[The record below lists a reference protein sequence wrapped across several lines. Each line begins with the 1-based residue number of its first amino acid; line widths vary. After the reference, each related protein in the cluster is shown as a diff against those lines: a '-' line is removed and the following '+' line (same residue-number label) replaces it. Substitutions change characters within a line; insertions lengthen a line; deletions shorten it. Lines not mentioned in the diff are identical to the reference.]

1 MMRSERKTE
10 KWRIPGKWTLIFLLI
25 LLAFYGYQNILA
37 ENYERQVVSWIGQT
51 EKDRTVSAFT
61 EPDEEAYQKGCEAL
75 KEAGYE
81 ETGKIW
87 LEKRIRSYGI
97 GVFVAAIGI
106 ICIVG
111 LPTELH
117 MEKRRKKALDNQL
130 AEKDRELEA
139 KLAEEKEFLHRD
151 RQKMGTYMENISH
164 QLKTPIAGTL
174 LNLEVLLV
182 TEEDEKRYQKLEDC
196 VKKVQWMS
204 DMTIVLLRLAQIDSG
219 KIWMKRKKEN
229 LTGLIEECID
239 RTQPLAEEKGVGF
252 EMDVPKECLL
262 SCDGFW
268 LKEAME
274 NVLKNAVEYADT
286 GSLIQI
292 LLKEDT
298 DYYKLY
304 ITNRGKR
311 IEEEKRELIFDRFY
325 QMEQGSGIGI
335 GLHLAKEIVT
345 LHQGTL
351 KVVDR
356 SGLEEATTF
365 QFILP
370 KMKTVIRLD
379 KVSKSYTLGEK
390 KITALKEF
398 SFEVKS
404 GEFVAVMGRS
414 GSGKSTFL
422 KIAGTLEKPDTGAVF
437 LNGIQINGLSQKK
450 ICKIRQKKIGFIFQ
464 QYQLL
469 PEYTIWDNVCMP
481 LYIAHTV
488 PDKAY
493 IRQLLEK
500 VGLWDR
506 NGDYPDQLSG
516 GEQQRVAIARAMAA
530 KPGVILADEPTG
542 NLDYQTGQEIMKLSC
557 ASRELYRQTIVMVT
571 HDMDS
576 ANYADRIVYMEDGAL
591 R

>member
-106 ICIVG
+106 LCIVG
-111 LPTELH
+111 LLTELH

-130 AEKDRELEA
+130 VEKDRELEA

-204 DMTIVLLRLAQIDSG
+204 DMTIVLLRIAQIDSG

-274 NVLKNAVEYADT
+274 NVLKNAIEYADI
-286 GSLIQI
+286 GSRIQI

-304 ITNRGKR
+304 ITNQGKR

-325 QMEQGSGIGI
+325 QMGQGSGIGI
-335 GLHLAKEIVT
+335 GLHLAREIVT

-356 SGLEEATTF
+356 SGLEETVNF

-370 KMKTVIRLD
+370 KM
-379 KVSKSYTLGEK
+379 
-390 KITALKEF
+390 
-398 SFEVKS
+398 
-404 GEFVAVMGRS
+404 
-414 GSGKSTFL
+414 
-422 KIAGTLEKPDTGAVF
+422 IAKDHAQEERNL
-437 LNGIQINGLSQKK
+437 
-450 ICKIRQKKIGFIFQ
+450 
-464 QYQLL
+464 
-469 PEYTIWDNVCMP
+469 TI
-481 LYIAHTV
+481 
-488 PDKAY
+488 
-493 IRQLLEK
+493 
-500 VGLWDR
+500 
-506 NGDYPDQLSG
+506 S
-516 GEQQRVAIARAMAA
+516 
-530 KPGVILADEPTG
+530 
-542 NLDYQTGQEIMKLSC
+542 
-557 ASRELYRQTIVMVT
+557 
-571 HDMDS
+571 
-576 ANYADRIVYMEDGAL
+576 
-591 R
+591 

>member
-111 LPTELH
+111 LLTELH

-204 DMTIVLLRLAQIDSG
+204 DMTIVFLRLAQIDSG

-311 IEEEKRELIFDRFY
+311 IEEEKRELMFDRFY

-335 GLHLAKEIVT
+335 GLHLAREIVT

-356 SGLEEATTF
+356 SGLEETVNF

-370 KMKTVIRLD
+370 KM
-379 KVSKSYTLGEK
+379 
-390 KITALKEF
+390 
-398 SFEVKS
+398 
-404 GEFVAVMGRS
+404 
-414 GSGKSTFL
+414 
-422 KIAGTLEKPDTGAVF
+422 IAKDHAQEERNL
-437 LNGIQINGLSQKK
+437 
-450 ICKIRQKKIGFIFQ
+450 
-464 QYQLL
+464 
-469 PEYTIWDNVCMP
+469 TI
-481 LYIAHTV
+481 
-488 PDKAY
+488 
-493 IRQLLEK
+493 
-500 VGLWDR
+500 
-506 NGDYPDQLSG
+506 S
-516 GEQQRVAIARAMAA
+516 
-530 KPGVILADEPTG
+530 
-542 NLDYQTGQEIMKLSC
+542 
-557 ASRELYRQTIVMVT
+557 
-571 HDMDS
+571 
-576 ANYADRIVYMEDGAL
+576 
-591 R
+591 

>member
-10 KWRIPGKWTLIFLLI
+10 KWKIPGKWTLIFLLI

-106 ICIVG
+106 LCIVG
-111 LPTELH
+111 LLTELH

-274 NVLKNAVEYADT
+274 NVLKNAIEYADT
-286 GSLIQI
+286 GSRIQI

-304 ITNRGKR
+304 ITNQGKR

-335 GLHLAKEIVT
+335 GLHLAREIVT

-356 SGLEEATTF
+356 SGLEETVNF

-370 KMKTVIRLD
+370 KM
-379 KVSKSYTLGEK
+379 
-390 KITALKEF
+390 
-398 SFEVKS
+398 
-404 GEFVAVMGRS
+404 
-414 GSGKSTFL
+414 
-422 KIAGTLEKPDTGAVF
+422 IAKDHAQEERNL
-437 LNGIQINGLSQKK
+437 
-450 ICKIRQKKIGFIFQ
+450 
-464 QYQLL
+464 
-469 PEYTIWDNVCMP
+469 TI
-481 LYIAHTV
+481 
-488 PDKAY
+488 
-493 IRQLLEK
+493 
-500 VGLWDR
+500 
-506 NGDYPDQLSG
+506 S
-516 GEQQRVAIARAMAA
+516 
-530 KPGVILADEPTG
+530 
-542 NLDYQTGQEIMKLSC
+542 
-557 ASRELYRQTIVMVT
+557 
-571 HDMDS
+571 
-576 ANYADRIVYMEDGAL
+576 
-591 R
+591 

>member
-1 MMRSERKTE
+1 MMKSERKTE
-10 KWRIPGKWTLIFLLI
+10 KWRIPGKWILIFLLI

-51 EKDRTVSAFT
+51 EKDRMVSAFT

-111 LPTELH
+111 LLTELH

-182 TEEDEKRYQKLEDC
+182 IEEDEKRYQKLEDC

-274 NVLKNAVEYADT
+274 NVLKNAIEYADI
-286 GSLIQI
+286 GSRIQI

-304 ITNRGKR
+304 ITNQGKR

-325 QMEQGSGIGI
+325 QMGQGSGIGI
-335 GLHLAKEIVT
+335 GLHLAREIVT

-356 SGLEEATTF
+356 SGLEETVNF

-370 KMKTVIRLD
+370 KM
-379 KVSKSYTLGEK
+379 
-390 KITALKEF
+390 
-398 SFEVKS
+398 
-404 GEFVAVMGRS
+404 
-414 GSGKSTFL
+414 
-422 KIAGTLEKPDTGAVF
+422 IAKDHAQEERNL
-437 LNGIQINGLSQKK
+437 
-450 ICKIRQKKIGFIFQ
+450 
-464 QYQLL
+464 
-469 PEYTIWDNVCMP
+469 TI
-481 LYIAHTV
+481 
-488 PDKAY
+488 
-493 IRQLLEK
+493 
-500 VGLWDR
+500 
-506 NGDYPDQLSG
+506 S
-516 GEQQRVAIARAMAA
+516 
-530 KPGVILADEPTG
+530 
-542 NLDYQTGQEIMKLSC
+542 
-557 ASRELYRQTIVMVT
+557 
-571 HDMDS
+571 
-576 ANYADRIVYMEDGAL
+576 
-591 R
+591 

>member
-111 LPTELH
+111 LLTELH

-130 AEKDRELEA
+130 AEKDRKLEA

-204 DMTIVLLRLAQIDSG
+204 DMTIVLLGLAQIDSG

-239 RTQPLAEEKGVGF
+239 REQPLAEEKGVGF

-292 LLKEDT
+292 LMKEDT

-304 ITNRGKR
+304 ITNRGKQ

-335 GLHLAKEIVT
+335 GLHLAREIVT

-356 SGLEEATTF
+356 SGLEEATNF

-370 KMKTVIRLD
+370 KM
-379 KVSKSYTLGEK
+379 
-390 KITALKEF
+390 
-398 SFEVKS
+398 
-404 GEFVAVMGRS
+404 
-414 GSGKSTFL
+414 
-422 KIAGTLEKPDTGAVF
+422 IAKDHAQEE
-437 LNGIQINGLSQKK
+437 INL
-450 ICKIRQKKIGFIFQ
+450 
-464 QYQLL
+464 
-469 PEYTIWDNVCMP
+469 TI
-481 LYIAHTV
+481 
-488 PDKAY
+488 
-493 IRQLLEK
+493 
-500 VGLWDR
+500 
-506 NGDYPDQLSG
+506 S
-516 GEQQRVAIARAMAA
+516 
-530 KPGVILADEPTG
+530 
-542 NLDYQTGQEIMKLSC
+542 
-557 ASRELYRQTIVMVT
+557 
-571 HDMDS
+571 
-576 ANYADRIVYMEDGAL
+576 
-591 R
+591 

>member
-10 KWRIPGKWTLIFLLI
+10 KWRIPGKWILIFLLI

-111 LPTELH
+111 LLTELH
-117 MEKRRKKALDNQL
+117 MEKRRKKTLDNQL

-239 RTQPLAEEKGVGF
+239 REQPLAEEKGVGF

-292 LLKEDT
+292 LMKEDT

-304 ITNRGKR
+304 ITNRGKQ

-335 GLHLAKEIVT
+335 GLHLAREIVT

-370 KMKTVIRLD
+370 KM
-379 KVSKSYTLGEK
+379 
-390 KITALKEF
+390 
-398 SFEVKS
+398 
-404 GEFVAVMGRS
+404 
-414 GSGKSTFL
+414 
-422 KIAGTLEKPDTGAVF
+422 IAKDHAQEE
-437 LNGIQINGLSQKK
+437 INL
-450 ICKIRQKKIGFIFQ
+450 
-464 QYQLL
+464 
-469 PEYTIWDNVCMP
+469 TI
-481 LYIAHTV
+481 
-488 PDKAY
+488 
-493 IRQLLEK
+493 
-500 VGLWDR
+500 
-506 NGDYPDQLSG
+506 S
-516 GEQQRVAIARAMAA
+516 
-530 KPGVILADEPTG
+530 
-542 NLDYQTGQEIMKLSC
+542 
-557 ASRELYRQTIVMVT
+557 
-571 HDMDS
+571 
-576 ANYADRIVYMEDGAL
+576 
-591 R
+591 

>member
-1 MMRSERKTE
+1 MMRSEKKTE

-106 ICIVG
+106 LCIVG
-111 LPTELH
+111 LLTELH

-164 QLKTPIAGTL
+164 QLKTSIAGTL

-414 GSGKSTFL
+414 GSGLLFL
-422 KIAGTLEKPDTGAVF
+422 I
-437 LNGIQINGLSQKK
+437 
-450 ICKIRQKKIGFIFQ
+450 
-464 QYQLL
+464 
-469 PEYTIWDNVCMP
+469 
-481 LYIAHTV
+481 
-488 PDKAY
+488 
-493 IRQLLEK
+493 
-500 VGLWDR
+500 
-506 NGDYPDQLSG
+506 
-516 GEQQRVAIARAMAA
+516 
-530 KPGVILADEPTG
+530 VI
-542 NLDYQTGQEIMKLSC
+542 
-557 ASRELYRQTIVMVT
+557 
-571 HDMDS
+571 
-576 ANYADRIVYMEDGAL
+576 
-591 R
+591 

>member
-111 LPTELH
+111 LLTELH

-335 GLHLAKEIVT
+335 SLHLAREIVT

-356 SGLEEATTF
+356 SGLEGATTF

-370 KMKTVIRLD
+370 KM
-379 KVSKSYTLGEK
+379 
-390 KITALKEF
+390 
-398 SFEVKS
+398 
-404 GEFVAVMGRS
+404 
-414 GSGKSTFL
+414 
-422 KIAGTLEKPDTGAVF
+422 IAKDHAQEE
-437 LNGIQINGLSQKK
+437 INL
-450 ICKIRQKKIGFIFQ
+450 
-464 QYQLL
+464 
-469 PEYTIWDNVCMP
+469 TI
-481 LYIAHTV
+481 
-488 PDKAY
+488 
-493 IRQLLEK
+493 
-500 VGLWDR
+500 
-506 NGDYPDQLSG
+506 S
-516 GEQQRVAIARAMAA
+516 
-530 KPGVILADEPTG
+530 
-542 NLDYQTGQEIMKLSC
+542 
-557 ASRELYRQTIVMVT
+557 
-571 HDMDS
+571 
-576 ANYADRIVYMEDGAL
+576 
-591 R
+591 

>member
-75 KEAGYE
+75 EEAGYE

-111 LPTELH
+111 LLTELH

-130 AEKDRELEA
+130 EEKDRELEA

-182 TEEDEKRYQKLEDC
+182 TEEDEKRYQKMEDC

-370 KMKTVIRLD
+370 KM
-379 KVSKSYTLGEK
+379 
-390 KITALKEF
+390 
-398 SFEVKS
+398 
-404 GEFVAVMGRS
+404 
-414 GSGKSTFL
+414 
-422 KIAGTLEKPDTGAVF
+422 IAKDHAQEE
-437 LNGIQINGLSQKK
+437 INL
-450 ICKIRQKKIGFIFQ
+450 
-464 QYQLL
+464 
-469 PEYTIWDNVCMP
+469 TI
-481 LYIAHTV
+481 
-488 PDKAY
+488 
-493 IRQLLEK
+493 
-500 VGLWDR
+500 
-506 NGDYPDQLSG
+506 S
-516 GEQQRVAIARAMAA
+516 
-530 KPGVILADEPTG
+530 
-542 NLDYQTGQEIMKLSC
+542 
-557 ASRELYRQTIVMVT
+557 
-571 HDMDS
+571 
-576 ANYADRIVYMEDGAL
+576 
-591 R
+591 

>member
-1 MMRSERKTE
+1 MMKSERKTE
-10 KWRIPGKWTLIFLLI
+10 KWRIPGKWILIFLLI

-51 EKDRTVSAFT
+51 EKDRMVSAFT

-111 LPTELH
+111 LLTELH

-274 NVLKNAVEYADT
+274 NVLKNAVEYADA
-286 GSLIQI
+286 GSKIQI

-304 ITNRGKR
+304 ITNQGKR
-311 IEEEKRELIFDRFY
+311 IEKEKRELIFDRFY
-325 QMEQGSGIGI
+325 QMEQGNGIGI
-335 GLHLAKEIVT
+335 GLHLAREIVT

-370 KMKTVIRLD
+370 KM
-379 KVSKSYTLGEK
+379 
-390 KITALKEF
+390 
-398 SFEVKS
+398 
-404 GEFVAVMGRS
+404 
-414 GSGKSTFL
+414 
-422 KIAGTLEKPDTGAVF
+422 IAKDHAQEE
-437 LNGIQINGLSQKK
+437 INL
-450 ICKIRQKKIGFIFQ
+450 
-464 QYQLL
+464 
-469 PEYTIWDNVCMP
+469 TI
-481 LYIAHTV
+481 
-488 PDKAY
+488 
-493 IRQLLEK
+493 
-500 VGLWDR
+500 
-506 NGDYPDQLSG
+506 S
-516 GEQQRVAIARAMAA
+516 
-530 KPGVILADEPTG
+530 
-542 NLDYQTGQEIMKLSC
+542 
-557 ASRELYRQTIVMVT
+557 
-571 HDMDS
+571 
-576 ANYADRIVYMEDGAL
+576 
-591 R
+591 

>member
-111 LPTELH
+111 LLTELH

-304 ITNRGKR
+304 ITNQGKR

-325 QMEQGSGIGI
+325 QMGQGSGIGI
-335 GLHLAKEIVT
+335 GLHLAREIVT

-356 SGLEEATTF
+356 SGLEETVNF

-370 KMKTVIRLD
+370 KM
-379 KVSKSYTLGEK
+379 
-390 KITALKEF
+390 
-398 SFEVKS
+398 
-404 GEFVAVMGRS
+404 
-414 GSGKSTFL
+414 
-422 KIAGTLEKPDTGAVF
+422 IAKDHAQEERNL
-437 LNGIQINGLSQKK
+437 
-450 ICKIRQKKIGFIFQ
+450 
-464 QYQLL
+464 
-469 PEYTIWDNVCMP
+469 TI
-481 LYIAHTV
+481 
-488 PDKAY
+488 
-493 IRQLLEK
+493 
-500 VGLWDR
+500 
-506 NGDYPDQLSG
+506 S
-516 GEQQRVAIARAMAA
+516 
-530 KPGVILADEPTG
+530 
-542 NLDYQTGQEIMKLSC
+542 
-557 ASRELYRQTIVMVT
+557 
-571 HDMDS
+571 
-576 ANYADRIVYMEDGAL
+576 
-591 R
+591 

>member
-51 EKDRTVSAFT
+51 EKDRTVSAFI

-111 LPTELH
+111 LLTELH

-204 DMTIVLLRLAQIDSG
+204 DMTIVLLRIAQIDSG

-274 NVLKNAVEYADT
+274 NVLKNAIEYADI
-286 GSLIQI
+286 GSRIQI

-304 ITNRGKR
+304 ITNQGKR

-325 QMEQGSGIGI
+325 QMGQGSGIGI
-335 GLHLAKEIVT
+335 GLHLAREIVT

-356 SGLEEATTF
+356 SGLEETVNF

-370 KMKTVIRLD
+370 KM
-379 KVSKSYTLGEK
+379 
-390 KITALKEF
+390 
-398 SFEVKS
+398 
-404 GEFVAVMGRS
+404 
-414 GSGKSTFL
+414 
-422 KIAGTLEKPDTGAVF
+422 IAKDHAQEERNL
-437 LNGIQINGLSQKK
+437 
-450 ICKIRQKKIGFIFQ
+450 
-464 QYQLL
+464 
-469 PEYTIWDNVCMP
+469 TI
-481 LYIAHTV
+481 
-488 PDKAY
+488 
-493 IRQLLEK
+493 
-500 VGLWDR
+500 
-506 NGDYPDQLSG
+506 S
-516 GEQQRVAIARAMAA
+516 
-530 KPGVILADEPTG
+530 
-542 NLDYQTGQEIMKLSC
+542 
-557 ASRELYRQTIVMVT
+557 
-571 HDMDS
+571 
-576 ANYADRIVYMEDGAL
+576 
-591 R
+591 

>member
-51 EKDRTVSAFT
+51 EKDRTVSAFI

-111 LPTELH
+111 LLTELH

-204 DMTIVLLRLAQIDSG
+204 DMTIVLLRIAQIDSG

-274 NVLKNAVEYADT
+274 NVLKNAIEYADI
-286 GSLIQI
+286 GSRIQI

-304 ITNRGKR
+304 ITNQGKR
-311 IEEEKRELIFDRFY
+311 IEEEKRELMFDRFY

-335 GLHLAKEIVT
+335 GLHLAREIVT

-356 SGLEEATTF
+356 SGLEETVNF

-370 KMKTVIRLD
+370 KM
-379 KVSKSYTLGEK
+379 
-390 KITALKEF
+390 
-398 SFEVKS
+398 
-404 GEFVAVMGRS
+404 
-414 GSGKSTFL
+414 
-422 KIAGTLEKPDTGAVF
+422 IAKDHAQEERNL
-437 LNGIQINGLSQKK
+437 
-450 ICKIRQKKIGFIFQ
+450 
-464 QYQLL
+464 
-469 PEYTIWDNVCMP
+469 TI
-481 LYIAHTV
+481 
-488 PDKAY
+488 
-493 IRQLLEK
+493 
-500 VGLWDR
+500 
-506 NGDYPDQLSG
+506 S
-516 GEQQRVAIARAMAA
+516 
-530 KPGVILADEPTG
+530 
-542 NLDYQTGQEIMKLSC
+542 
-557 ASRELYRQTIVMVT
+557 
-571 HDMDS
+571 
-576 ANYADRIVYMEDGAL
+576 
-591 R
+591 

>member
-111 LPTELH
+111 LLTELH

-130 AEKDRELEA
+130 EEKDRELEA

-182 TEEDEKRYQKLEDC
+182 TEEDEKRYQKMEDC

-335 GLHLAKEIVT
+335 GLHLAREIVT

-370 KMKTVIRLD
+370 KM
-379 KVSKSYTLGEK
+379 
-390 KITALKEF
+390 
-398 SFEVKS
+398 
-404 GEFVAVMGRS
+404 
-414 GSGKSTFL
+414 
-422 KIAGTLEKPDTGAVF
+422 IAKDHAQEE
-437 LNGIQINGLSQKK
+437 INL
-450 ICKIRQKKIGFIFQ
+450 
-464 QYQLL
+464 
-469 PEYTIWDNVCMP
+469 TI
-481 LYIAHTV
+481 
-488 PDKAY
+488 
-493 IRQLLEK
+493 
-500 VGLWDR
+500 
-506 NGDYPDQLSG
+506 S
-516 GEQQRVAIARAMAA
+516 
-530 KPGVILADEPTG
+530 
-542 NLDYQTGQEIMKLSC
+542 
-557 ASRELYRQTIVMVT
+557 
-571 HDMDS
+571 
-576 ANYADRIVYMEDGAL
+576 
-591 R
+591 

>member
-51 EKDRTVSAFT
+51 EKDRMVSAFT

-111 LPTELH
+111 LLTELH

-130 AEKDRELEA
+130 AEKDRKLEA

-304 ITNRGKR
+304 ITNQGKR

-335 GLHLAKEIVT
+335 GLHLAREIVT

-356 SGLEEATTF
+356 SGLEETVNF

-370 KMKTVIRLD
+370 KM
-379 KVSKSYTLGEK
+379 
-390 KITALKEF
+390 
-398 SFEVKS
+398 
-404 GEFVAVMGRS
+404 
-414 GSGKSTFL
+414 
-422 KIAGTLEKPDTGAVF
+422 IAKDHAQEERNL
-437 LNGIQINGLSQKK
+437 
-450 ICKIRQKKIGFIFQ
+450 
-464 QYQLL
+464 
-469 PEYTIWDNVCMP
+469 TI
-481 LYIAHTV
+481 
-488 PDKAY
+488 
-493 IRQLLEK
+493 
-500 VGLWDR
+500 
-506 NGDYPDQLSG
+506 S
-516 GEQQRVAIARAMAA
+516 
-530 KPGVILADEPTG
+530 
-542 NLDYQTGQEIMKLSC
+542 
-557 ASRELYRQTIVMVT
+557 
-571 HDMDS
+571 
-576 ANYADRIVYMEDGAL
+576 
-591 R
+591 

>member
-111 LPTELH
+111 LLTELH

-335 GLHLAKEIVT
+335 GLHLAREIVT

-356 SGLEEATTF
+356 SDLEGATTF

-370 KMKTVIRLD
+370 KM
-379 KVSKSYTLGEK
+379 
-390 KITALKEF
+390 
-398 SFEVKS
+398 
-404 GEFVAVMGRS
+404 
-414 GSGKSTFL
+414 
-422 KIAGTLEKPDTGAVF
+422 IAKDHAQEE
-437 LNGIQINGLSQKK
+437 INL
-450 ICKIRQKKIGFIFQ
+450 
-464 QYQLL
+464 
-469 PEYTIWDNVCMP
+469 TI
-481 LYIAHTV
+481 
-488 PDKAY
+488 
-493 IRQLLEK
+493 
-500 VGLWDR
+500 
-506 NGDYPDQLSG
+506 S
-516 GEQQRVAIARAMAA
+516 
-530 KPGVILADEPTG
+530 
-542 NLDYQTGQEIMKLSC
+542 
-557 ASRELYRQTIVMVT
+557 
-571 HDMDS
+571 
-576 ANYADRIVYMEDGAL
+576 
-591 R
+591 

>member
-106 ICIVG
+106 LCIVG
-111 LPTELH
+111 LLTELH

-252 EMDVPKECLL
+252 EKNVPKECLL

-292 LLKEDT
+292 LMKEDT

-304 ITNRGKR
+304 ITNRGKQ

-335 GLHLAKEIVT
+335 GLHLAREIVT

-370 KMKTVIRLD
+370 KM
-379 KVSKSYTLGEK
+379 
-390 KITALKEF
+390 
-398 SFEVKS
+398 
-404 GEFVAVMGRS
+404 
-414 GSGKSTFL
+414 
-422 KIAGTLEKPDTGAVF
+422 IAKDHAQEE
-437 LNGIQINGLSQKK
+437 INL
-450 ICKIRQKKIGFIFQ
+450 
-464 QYQLL
+464 
-469 PEYTIWDNVCMP
+469 TI
-481 LYIAHTV
+481 
-488 PDKAY
+488 
-493 IRQLLEK
+493 
-500 VGLWDR
+500 
-506 NGDYPDQLSG
+506 S
-516 GEQQRVAIARAMAA
+516 
-530 KPGVILADEPTG
+530 
-542 NLDYQTGQEIMKLSC
+542 
-557 ASRELYRQTIVMVT
+557 
-571 HDMDS
+571 
-576 ANYADRIVYMEDGAL
+576 
-591 R
+591 

>member
-37 ENYERQVVSWIGQT
+37 ENYERQDVSWIGQT

-111 LPTELH
+111 LLTELH

-311 IEEEKRELIFDRFY
+311 IKEEKRELIFDRFY

-335 GLHLAKEIVT
+335 GLHLAREIVT

-370 KMKTVIRLD
+370 KM
-379 KVSKSYTLGEK
+379 
-390 KITALKEF
+390 
-398 SFEVKS
+398 
-404 GEFVAVMGRS
+404 
-414 GSGKSTFL
+414 
-422 KIAGTLEKPDTGAVF
+422 IAKDHAQEE
-437 LNGIQINGLSQKK
+437 INL
-450 ICKIRQKKIGFIFQ
+450 
-464 QYQLL
+464 
-469 PEYTIWDNVCMP
+469 TI
-481 LYIAHTV
+481 
-488 PDKAY
+488 
-493 IRQLLEK
+493 
-500 VGLWDR
+500 
-506 NGDYPDQLSG
+506 S
-516 GEQQRVAIARAMAA
+516 
-530 KPGVILADEPTG
+530 
-542 NLDYQTGQEIMKLSC
+542 
-557 ASRELYRQTIVMVT
+557 
-571 HDMDS
+571 
-576 ANYADRIVYMEDGAL
+576 
-591 R
+591 

>member
-111 LPTELH
+111 LLTELH

-130 AEKDRELEA
+130 EEKDRELEA

-182 TEEDEKRYQKLEDC
+182 TEEDEKRYQKMEDC

-311 IEEEKRELIFDRFY
+311 IKEEKRELIFDRFY
-325 QMEQGSGIGI
+325 QMGQGSGIGI
-335 GLHLAKEIVT
+335 GLHLAREIVT

-370 KMKTVIRLD
+370 KM
-379 KVSKSYTLGEK
+379 
-390 KITALKEF
+390 
-398 SFEVKS
+398 
-404 GEFVAVMGRS
+404 
-414 GSGKSTFL
+414 
-422 KIAGTLEKPDTGAVF
+422 IAKDHAQEE
-437 LNGIQINGLSQKK
+437 INL
-450 ICKIRQKKIGFIFQ
+450 
-464 QYQLL
+464 
-469 PEYTIWDNVCMP
+469 TI
-481 LYIAHTV
+481 
-488 PDKAY
+488 
-493 IRQLLEK
+493 
-500 VGLWDR
+500 
-506 NGDYPDQLSG
+506 S
-516 GEQQRVAIARAMAA
+516 
-530 KPGVILADEPTG
+530 
-542 NLDYQTGQEIMKLSC
+542 
-557 ASRELYRQTIVMVT
+557 
-571 HDMDS
+571 
-576 ANYADRIVYMEDGAL
+576 
-591 R
+591 

>member
-106 ICIVG
+106 IYIVG
-111 LPTELH
+111 LLTELH

-335 GLHLAKEIVT
+335 GLHLAREIVT

-356 SGLEEATTF
+356 SGLEGATTF

-370 KMKTVIRLD
+370 KM
-379 KVSKSYTLGEK
+379 
-390 KITALKEF
+390 
-398 SFEVKS
+398 
-404 GEFVAVMGRS
+404 
-414 GSGKSTFL
+414 
-422 KIAGTLEKPDTGAVF
+422 IAKDHAQEE
-437 LNGIQINGLSQKK
+437 INL
-450 ICKIRQKKIGFIFQ
+450 
-464 QYQLL
+464 
-469 PEYTIWDNVCMP
+469 TI
-481 LYIAHTV
+481 
-488 PDKAY
+488 
-493 IRQLLEK
+493 
-500 VGLWDR
+500 
-506 NGDYPDQLSG
+506 S
-516 GEQQRVAIARAMAA
+516 
-530 KPGVILADEPTG
+530 
-542 NLDYQTGQEIMKLSC
+542 
-557 ASRELYRQTIVMVT
+557 
-571 HDMDS
+571 
-576 ANYADRIVYMEDGAL
+576 
-591 R
+591 

>member
-1 MMRSERKTE
+1 MMGSERKTE

-111 LPTELH
+111 LLTELH

-130 AEKDRELEA
+130 EEKDRELEA

-182 TEEDEKRYQKLEDC
+182 TEEDEKRYQKMEDC

-311 IEEEKRELIFDRFY
+311 IKEEKRELIFDRFY

-370 KMKTVIRLD
+370 KM
-379 KVSKSYTLGEK
+379 
-390 KITALKEF
+390 
-398 SFEVKS
+398 
-404 GEFVAVMGRS
+404 
-414 GSGKSTFL
+414 
-422 KIAGTLEKPDTGAVF
+422 IAKDHAQEE
-437 LNGIQINGLSQKK
+437 INL
-450 ICKIRQKKIGFIFQ
+450 
-464 QYQLL
+464 
-469 PEYTIWDNVCMP
+469 TI
-481 LYIAHTV
+481 
-488 PDKAY
+488 
-493 IRQLLEK
+493 
-500 VGLWDR
+500 
-506 NGDYPDQLSG
+506 S
-516 GEQQRVAIARAMAA
+516 
-530 KPGVILADEPTG
+530 
-542 NLDYQTGQEIMKLSC
+542 
-557 ASRELYRQTIVMVT
+557 
-571 HDMDS
+571 
-576 ANYADRIVYMEDGAL
+576 
-591 R
+591 

>member
-10 KWRIPGKWTLIFLLI
+10 KWRIPGKWILIFLLI

-111 LPTELH
+111 LLTELH

-304 ITNRGKR
+304 ITNLGKR

-335 GLHLAKEIVT
+335 GLHLAREIVT

-370 KMKTVIRLD
+370 KM
-379 KVSKSYTLGEK
+379 
-390 KITALKEF
+390 
-398 SFEVKS
+398 
-404 GEFVAVMGRS
+404 
-414 GSGKSTFL
+414 
-422 KIAGTLEKPDTGAVF
+422 IAKDHAQEE
-437 LNGIQINGLSQKK
+437 INL
-450 ICKIRQKKIGFIFQ
+450 
-464 QYQLL
+464 
-469 PEYTIWDNVCMP
+469 TI
-481 LYIAHTV
+481 
-488 PDKAY
+488 
-493 IRQLLEK
+493 
-500 VGLWDR
+500 
-506 NGDYPDQLSG
+506 S
-516 GEQQRVAIARAMAA
+516 
-530 KPGVILADEPTG
+530 
-542 NLDYQTGQEIMKLSC
+542 
-557 ASRELYRQTIVMVT
+557 
-571 HDMDS
+571 
-576 ANYADRIVYMEDGAL
+576 
-591 R
+591 

>member
-25 LLAFYGYQNILA
+25 LLVFYGYQNILA

-111 LPTELH
+111 LLTELH
-117 MEKRRKKALDNQL
+117 MEKRRKKALNNQL

-204 DMTIVLLRLAQIDSG
+204 DMTIVFLRLAQIDSG

-311 IEEEKRELIFDRFY
+311 IEEEKRELIFVCFF
-325 QMEQGSGIGI
+325 QMGQGSGIGI
-335 GLHLAKEIVT
+335 GLHLAREIVT

-370 KMKTVIRLD
+370 KM
-379 KVSKSYTLGEK
+379 
-390 KITALKEF
+390 
-398 SFEVKS
+398 
-404 GEFVAVMGRS
+404 
-414 GSGKSTFL
+414 
-422 KIAGTLEKPDTGAVF
+422 IAKDHAQEE
-437 LNGIQINGLSQKK
+437 INL
-450 ICKIRQKKIGFIFQ
+450 
-464 QYQLL
+464 
-469 PEYTIWDNVCMP
+469 TI
-481 LYIAHTV
+481 
-488 PDKAY
+488 
-493 IRQLLEK
+493 
-500 VGLWDR
+500 
-506 NGDYPDQLSG
+506 S
-516 GEQQRVAIARAMAA
+516 
-530 KPGVILADEPTG
+530 
-542 NLDYQTGQEIMKLSC
+542 
-557 ASRELYRQTIVMVT
+557 
-571 HDMDS
+571 
-576 ANYADRIVYMEDGAL
+576 
-591 R
+591 

>member
-111 LPTELH
+111 LLTELH
-117 MEKRRKKALDNQL
+117 MEKRQKKALDNQL

-239 RTQPLAEEKGVGF
+239 RTQPLAEEKRVGF

-335 GLHLAKEIVT
+335 GLHLAREIVT

-370 KMKTVIRLD
+370 KM
-379 KVSKSYTLGEK
+379 
-390 KITALKEF
+390 
-398 SFEVKS
+398 
-404 GEFVAVMGRS
+404 
-414 GSGKSTFL
+414 
-422 KIAGTLEKPDTGAVF
+422 IAKDHAQEE
-437 LNGIQINGLSQKK
+437 INL
-450 ICKIRQKKIGFIFQ
+450 
-464 QYQLL
+464 
-469 PEYTIWDNVCMP
+469 TI
-481 LYIAHTV
+481 
-488 PDKAY
+488 
-493 IRQLLEK
+493 
-500 VGLWDR
+500 
-506 NGDYPDQLSG
+506 S
-516 GEQQRVAIARAMAA
+516 
-530 KPGVILADEPTG
+530 
-542 NLDYQTGQEIMKLSC
+542 
-557 ASRELYRQTIVMVT
+557 
-571 HDMDS
+571 
-576 ANYADRIVYMEDGAL
+576 
-591 R
+591 

>member
-111 LPTELH
+111 LLTELH

-130 AEKDRELEA
+130 EEKDRELEA

-252 EMDVPKECLL
+252 EMDVPKECML

-335 GLHLAKEIVT
+335 GLHLAREIVT

-370 KMKTVIRLD
+370 KM
-379 KVSKSYTLGEK
+379 
-390 KITALKEF
+390 
-398 SFEVKS
+398 
-404 GEFVAVMGRS
+404 
-414 GSGKSTFL
+414 
-422 KIAGTLEKPDTGAVF
+422 IAKDHAQEE
-437 LNGIQINGLSQKK
+437 INL
-450 ICKIRQKKIGFIFQ
+450 
-464 QYQLL
+464 
-469 PEYTIWDNVCMP
+469 TI
-481 LYIAHTV
+481 
-488 PDKAY
+488 
-493 IRQLLEK
+493 
-500 VGLWDR
+500 
-506 NGDYPDQLSG
+506 S
-516 GEQQRVAIARAMAA
+516 
-530 KPGVILADEPTG
+530 
-542 NLDYQTGQEIMKLSC
+542 
-557 ASRELYRQTIVMVT
+557 
-571 HDMDS
+571 
-576 ANYADRIVYMEDGAL
+576 
-591 R
+591 

>member
-51 EKDRTVSAFT
+51 EKDRTVSAFI

-87 LEKRIRSYGI
+87 LKKRIRSYGI

-111 LPTELH
+111 LLTELH

-325 QMEQGSGIGI
+325 QMGQGSGIGI
-335 GLHLAKEIVT
+335 GLHLAREIVT

-356 SGLEEATTF
+356 SGLEETVNF

-370 KMKTVIRLD
+370 KM
-379 KVSKSYTLGEK
+379 
-390 KITALKEF
+390 
-398 SFEVKS
+398 
-404 GEFVAVMGRS
+404 
-414 GSGKSTFL
+414 
-422 KIAGTLEKPDTGAVF
+422 IAKDHAQEERNL
-437 LNGIQINGLSQKK
+437 
-450 ICKIRQKKIGFIFQ
+450 
-464 QYQLL
+464 
-469 PEYTIWDNVCMP
+469 TI
-481 LYIAHTV
+481 
-488 PDKAY
+488 
-493 IRQLLEK
+493 
-500 VGLWDR
+500 
-506 NGDYPDQLSG
+506 S
-516 GEQQRVAIARAMAA
+516 
-530 KPGVILADEPTG
+530 
-542 NLDYQTGQEIMKLSC
+542 
-557 ASRELYRQTIVMVT
+557 
-571 HDMDS
+571 
-576 ANYADRIVYMEDGAL
+576 
-591 R
+591 

>member
-1 MMRSERKTE
+1 MMKSERKTE
-10 KWRIPGKWTLIFLLI
+10 KWRIPGKWILIFLLI

-51 EKDRTVSAFT
+51 EKDRMVSAFT

-111 LPTELH
+111 LLTELH

-274 NVLKNAVEYADT
+274 NVLKNAIEYADI
-286 GSLIQI
+286 GSRIQI

-304 ITNRGKR
+304 ITNQGKR

-325 QMEQGSGIGI
+325 QMGQGSGIGI
-335 GLHLAKEIVT
+335 GLHLAREIVT

-356 SGLEEATTF
+356 SGLEETVNF

-370 KMKTVIRLD
+370 KM
-379 KVSKSYTLGEK
+379 
-390 KITALKEF
+390 
-398 SFEVKS
+398 
-404 GEFVAVMGRS
+404 
-414 GSGKSTFL
+414 
-422 KIAGTLEKPDTGAVF
+422 IAKDHAQEERNL
-437 LNGIQINGLSQKK
+437 
-450 ICKIRQKKIGFIFQ
+450 
-464 QYQLL
+464 
-469 PEYTIWDNVCMP
+469 TI
-481 LYIAHTV
+481 
-488 PDKAY
+488 
-493 IRQLLEK
+493 
-500 VGLWDR
+500 
-506 NGDYPDQLSG
+506 S
-516 GEQQRVAIARAMAA
+516 
-530 KPGVILADEPTG
+530 
-542 NLDYQTGQEIMKLSC
+542 
-557 ASRELYRQTIVMVT
+557 
-571 HDMDS
+571 
-576 ANYADRIVYMEDGAL
+576 
-591 R
+591 

>member
-111 LPTELH
+111 LLTELH

-130 AEKDRELEA
+130 EEKDRELEA

-370 KMKTVIRLD
+370 KM
-379 KVSKSYTLGEK
+379 
-390 KITALKEF
+390 
-398 SFEVKS
+398 
-404 GEFVAVMGRS
+404 
-414 GSGKSTFL
+414 
-422 KIAGTLEKPDTGAVF
+422 IAKDHAQEE
-437 LNGIQINGLSQKK
+437 INL
-450 ICKIRQKKIGFIFQ
+450 
-464 QYQLL
+464 
-469 PEYTIWDNVCMP
+469 TI
-481 LYIAHTV
+481 
-488 PDKAY
+488 
-493 IRQLLEK
+493 
-500 VGLWDR
+500 
-506 NGDYPDQLSG
+506 S
-516 GEQQRVAIARAMAA
+516 
-530 KPGVILADEPTG
+530 
-542 NLDYQTGQEIMKLSC
+542 
-557 ASRELYRQTIVMVT
+557 
-571 HDMDS
+571 
-576 ANYADRIVYMEDGAL
+576 
-591 R
+591 

>member
-1 MMRSERKTE
+1 MMKSERKTE
-10 KWRIPGKWTLIFLLI
+10 KWRIPGKWILIFLLI

-37 ENYERQVVSWIGQT
+37 ENYERQAVSWIGQT
-51 EKDRTVSAFT
+51 EKDRTVSVFT

-111 LPTELH
+111 LLTELH

-335 GLHLAKEIVT
+335 GLHLAREIVT

-370 KMKTVIRLD
+370 KM
-379 KVSKSYTLGEK
+379 
-390 KITALKEF
+390 
-398 SFEVKS
+398 
-404 GEFVAVMGRS
+404 
-414 GSGKSTFL
+414 
-422 KIAGTLEKPDTGAVF
+422 IAKDHAQEE
-437 LNGIQINGLSQKK
+437 INL
-450 ICKIRQKKIGFIFQ
+450 
-464 QYQLL
+464 
-469 PEYTIWDNVCMP
+469 TI
-481 LYIAHTV
+481 
-488 PDKAY
+488 
-493 IRQLLEK
+493 
-500 VGLWDR
+500 
-506 NGDYPDQLSG
+506 S
-516 GEQQRVAIARAMAA
+516 
-530 KPGVILADEPTG
+530 
-542 NLDYQTGQEIMKLSC
+542 
-557 ASRELYRQTIVMVT
+557 
-571 HDMDS
+571 
-576 ANYADRIVYMEDGAL
+576 
-591 R
+591 

>member
-111 LPTELH
+111 LLTELH

-239 RTQPLAEEKGVGF
+239 REQPLAEEKGVGF

-370 KMKTVIRLD
+370 KM
-379 KVSKSYTLGEK
+379 
-390 KITALKEF
+390 
-398 SFEVKS
+398 
-404 GEFVAVMGRS
+404 
-414 GSGKSTFL
+414 
-422 KIAGTLEKPDTGAVF
+422 IAKDHAQEE
-437 LNGIQINGLSQKK
+437 INL
-450 ICKIRQKKIGFIFQ
+450 
-464 QYQLL
+464 
-469 PEYTIWDNVCMP
+469 TI
-481 LYIAHTV
+481 
-488 PDKAY
+488 
-493 IRQLLEK
+493 
-500 VGLWDR
+500 
-506 NGDYPDQLSG
+506 S
-516 GEQQRVAIARAMAA
+516 
-530 KPGVILADEPTG
+530 
-542 NLDYQTGQEIMKLSC
+542 
-557 ASRELYRQTIVMVT
+557 
-571 HDMDS
+571 
-576 ANYADRIVYMEDGAL
+576 
-591 R
+591 

>member
-10 KWRIPGKWTLIFLLI
+10 KWRIPGKWILIFLLI
-25 LLAFYGYQNILA
+25 LLTFYGYQNILA

-61 EPDEEAYQKGCEAL
+61 EPDEEASQKGCEAL

-81 ETGKIW
+81 ETGTIW

-111 LPTELH
+111 LLTELH

-139 KLAEEKEFLHRD
+139 KQAEEKEFLHRD

-311 IEEEKRELIFDRFY
+311 IEEEKRELIFDLFY

-335 GLHLAKEIVT
+335 GLHLAREIVT

-370 KMKTVIRLD
+370 KM
-379 KVSKSYTLGEK
+379 
-390 KITALKEF
+390 
-398 SFEVKS
+398 
-404 GEFVAVMGRS
+404 
-414 GSGKSTFL
+414 
-422 KIAGTLEKPDTGAVF
+422 IAKDHAQEE
-437 LNGIQINGLSQKK
+437 INL
-450 ICKIRQKKIGFIFQ
+450 
-464 QYQLL
+464 
-469 PEYTIWDNVCMP
+469 TI
-481 LYIAHTV
+481 
-488 PDKAY
+488 
-493 IRQLLEK
+493 
-500 VGLWDR
+500 
-506 NGDYPDQLSG
+506 S
-516 GEQQRVAIARAMAA
+516 
-530 KPGVILADEPTG
+530 
-542 NLDYQTGQEIMKLSC
+542 
-557 ASRELYRQTIVMVT
+557 
-571 HDMDS
+571 
-576 ANYADRIVYMEDGAL
+576 
-591 R
+591 

>member
-1 MMRSERKTE
+1 MMRSKRKTE
-10 KWRIPGKWTLIFLLI
+10 KWRIQGKWTLIFLLI

-51 EKDRTVSAFT
+51 EKDRTVSVFT

-111 LPTELH
+111 LLTELH

-204 DMTIVLLRLAQIDSG
+204 DMMIVLLRLAQIDSG

-335 GLHLAKEIVT
+335 GLHLAREIVT

-351 KVVDR
+351 KVVNR

-370 KMKTVIRLD
+370 KM
-379 KVSKSYTLGEK
+379 
-390 KITALKEF
+390 
-398 SFEVKS
+398 
-404 GEFVAVMGRS
+404 
-414 GSGKSTFL
+414 
-422 KIAGTLEKPDTGAVF
+422 IAKDHAQEERNL
-437 LNGIQINGLSQKK
+437 
-450 ICKIRQKKIGFIFQ
+450 
-464 QYQLL
+464 
-469 PEYTIWDNVCMP
+469 TI
-481 LYIAHTV
+481 
-488 PDKAY
+488 
-493 IRQLLEK
+493 
-500 VGLWDR
+500 
-506 NGDYPDQLSG
+506 S
-516 GEQQRVAIARAMAA
+516 
-530 KPGVILADEPTG
+530 
-542 NLDYQTGQEIMKLSC
+542 
-557 ASRELYRQTIVMVT
+557 
-571 HDMDS
+571 
-576 ANYADRIVYMEDGAL
+576 
-591 R
+591 

>member
-51 EKDRTVSAFT
+51 EKDRTVSAFI

-111 LPTELH
+111 LLTELH

-274 NVLKNAVEYADT
+274 NVLKNAIEYADI
-286 GSLIQI
+286 GSRIQI

-311 IEEEKRELIFDRFY
+311 IKEEKRELIFDRFY
-325 QMEQGSGIGI
+325 QMGQGSGIGI
-335 GLHLAKEIVT
+335 GLHLAREIVT

-356 SGLEEATTF
+356 SGLEETVNF

-370 KMKTVIRLD
+370 KM
-379 KVSKSYTLGEK
+379 
-390 KITALKEF
+390 
-398 SFEVKS
+398 
-404 GEFVAVMGRS
+404 
-414 GSGKSTFL
+414 
-422 KIAGTLEKPDTGAVF
+422 IAKDHAQEERNL
-437 LNGIQINGLSQKK
+437 
-450 ICKIRQKKIGFIFQ
+450 
-464 QYQLL
+464 
-469 PEYTIWDNVCMP
+469 TI
-481 LYIAHTV
+481 
-488 PDKAY
+488 
-493 IRQLLEK
+493 
-500 VGLWDR
+500 
-506 NGDYPDQLSG
+506 S
-516 GEQQRVAIARAMAA
+516 
-530 KPGVILADEPTG
+530 
-542 NLDYQTGQEIMKLSC
+542 
-557 ASRELYRQTIVMVT
+557 
-571 HDMDS
+571 
-576 ANYADRIVYMEDGAL
+576 
-591 R
+591 